1 MPQLRL
7 MGSDVDQVQET
18 AAAVVRA
25 LQASGEVQV
34 GDVSV
39 VPNKRGP
46 GTRVYIEVLLCPVAG
61 PTVTVER
68 ADRPAPRSGSRA
80 LPGTGELRIER

>member
-1 MPQLRL
+1 VPQLRV
-7 MGSDVDQVQET
+7 MGSDVDQVQDT
-18 AAAVVRA
+18 AKAVVRA

-46 GTRVYIEVLLCPVAG
+46 GTRVYIEVLLRPVAG

-68 ADRPAPRSGSRA
+68 DDGPPARRSGGRPLTSRRA
-80 LPGTGELRIER
+80 LP

>member
-1 MPQLRL
+1 VPQLRL
-7 MGSDVDQVQET
+7 MGSDVDQVQDT
-18 AAAVVRA
+18 AEAVVRA

-46 GTRVYIEVLLCPVAG
+46 GTRVYIEVLLRTAAG

-68 ADRPAPRSGSRA
+68 DDPPARRGGGRPLTSRRA
-80 LPGTGELRIER
+80 LP